1 MAMSAKAMER
11 EVEAVRS
18 AVAELDLPDGISEPV
33 IRPGEDQDGDPIV
46 WVLFGVQERGK
57 RGFEAVKGYSPFL
70 KSVRRKL
77 YDVVEEIRPVVS
89 LT

>member
-1 MAMSAKAMER
+1 MAMSTKAMER
-11 EVEAVRS
+11 EVEAVKT
-18 AVAELDLPDGISEPV
+18 AVAEFDLPDGIGEPV

-46 WVLFGVQERGK
+46 WVLFAVQERGK
-57 RGFEAVKGYSPFL
+57 RGFEAVKGYSSFL

-77 YDVVEEIRPVVS
+77 HDVVEEIRPVVS